1 MADGTGSGSSGP
13 NTTIIVVVALLLVAG
28 IAFWAMTRN
37 QTAPKRDGTAVSGTT
52 TAGDKDS
59 DVNLKVDLPDSVT
72 IDAH

>member
-1 MADGTGSGSSGP
+1 MADGTGSGGGGP

-28 IAFWAMTRN
+28 IAVWAMTRN
-37 QTAPKRDGTAVSGTT
+37 QPAEKRDGTTISGST

-59 DVNLKVDLPDSVT
+59 DVNLKVDMPDSVT